1 MDKSIQL
8 SLNKT
13 HNGYILTCGT
23 LDNKHTITQ
32 IYGLSVL
39 QAIFG
44 IFYKESIFI
53 MQ

>member
-13 HNGYILTCGT
+13 HNGYILTCET
-23 LDNKHTITQ
+23 LDNKHTIAQ
-32 IYGLSVL
+32 IYGLCVL

-44 IFYKESIFI
+44 IFIRKVFI